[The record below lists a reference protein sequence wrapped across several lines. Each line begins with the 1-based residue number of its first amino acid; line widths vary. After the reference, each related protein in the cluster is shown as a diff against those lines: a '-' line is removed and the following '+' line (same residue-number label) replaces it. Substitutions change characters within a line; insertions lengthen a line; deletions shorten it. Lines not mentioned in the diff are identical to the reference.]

1 MTTVTLPD
9 GPTTPGFVQGIEIL
23 AGRTRAWRRL
33 HQRYGSAFVVSMP
46 RFGPTVVLSDP
57 AEVKALFT
65 THTDLVDN
73 LDINLGQFLGP
84 GSLFARRGEEHRKER
99 KLLTPP
105 FHGRRLAVYESL
117 IEEEAVREM
126 ATWPSGREFA
136 TMDSMMRI
144 TLNVILRAV
153 FGAEGAEFE
162 QLRELI
168 PKLVLIASALAALPV
183 PQGLFGRFGPW
194 ARFATH
200 RASYDE
206 IVGRLIRR
214 AAADPHLSDRDD
226 VLAMLL
232 QARYDD
238 GSAMTQSEIA
248 DELLTLLTAGHE
260 TTATSLAWTVERL
273 RRHPHLLTRLVEET
287 DAGGSALREAT
298 LLEVQRVRPVI
309 DATARKVRVDDFQL
323 GRWTLPRG
331 QHVLVSIR
339 LMHDNPELFTN
350 PRDFDPDRFLDARP
364 GTFNWIPFGGGAR
377 RCIGAAFATMEMN
390 VVLRVLLRDFTLA
403 PTDAPDE
410 RTHFRGVALAPAKKG
425 RAVVY
430 RRPPRPPLIAAE
442 SDTAG
447 AESGADGA
455 ASGESPAV
463 SGESRDVRGEQ
474 VTA

>member
-9 GPTTPGFVQGIEIL
+9 GPTTPAFVQGIEIL

-33 HQRYGSAFVVSMP
+33 HQRYGSAFMVAMP
-46 RFGPTVVLSDP
+46 RFGHTLVLSEP

-73 LDINLGQFLGP
+73 IDANLGQFLGP
-84 GSLFARRGEEHRKER
+84 GSLFALRGEEHRKER

-126 ATWPSGREFA
+126 TGWPSGREFA

-153 FGAEGAEFE
+153 FGAEGAEFY
-162 QLRELI
+162 QLRALL
-168 PKLVLIASALAALPV
+168 PKLVLVGSALAALPV
-183 PQGLFGRFGPW
+183 PRRLFGRFGPW
-194 ARFATH
+194 ARFAAY
-200 RASYDE
+200 RALYDE

-214 AAADPHLSDRDD
+214 AAADPELSERDD

-238 GSAMTQSEIA
+238 GSAMTHSEIA

-273 RRHPHLLTRLVEET
+273 RRHPDILRRLVEEN

-298 LLEVQRVRPVI
+298 LLETQRVRPVI
-309 DATARKVRVDDFQL
+309 DATMRKVRTDSLRL
-323 GRWTLPRG
+323 GRWTLARG
-331 QHVLVSIR
+331 QHVMVSIR
-339 LMHDNPELFTN
+339 LMHDSPELFTN
-350 PRDFDPDRFLDARP
+350 PRDFDPDRFVGARP
-364 GTFNWIPFGGGAR
+364 GTFSWIPFGGGAR

-390 VVLRVLLRDFTLA
+390 VVLRVLLRDFTLET
-403 PTDAPDE
+403 TDAPDE
-410 RTHFRGVALAPAKKG
+410 RAHFRGVALVPAKKG

-430 RRPPRPPLIAAE
+430 RRAPRPPTVEAAE
-442 SDTAG
+442 TSVERG
-447 AESGADGA
+447 AE
-455 ASGESPAV
+455 
-463 SGESRDVRGEQ
+463 

>member
-1 MTTVTLPD
+1 MSTVRLPD
-9 GPTTPGFVQGIEIL
+9 GPTTPAFVQGVEIL

-33 HQRYGSAFVVSMP
+33 HRRYGSAFVVSMP

-73 LDINLGQFLGP
+73 IDANLGQFLGP
-84 GSLFARRGEEHRKER
+84 GSLFAKRGENHRRER

-105 FHGRRLAVYESL
+105 FHGRRLTVYEAL

-126 ATWPSGREFA
+126 ATWPSGTEFA

-153 FGAEGAEFE
+153 FGAEGAEFDR
-162 QLRELI
+162 LRTLL
-168 PKLVLIASALAALPV
+168 PKLVLVGSALAAIPV
-183 PQGLFGRFGPW
+183 PRKFFGRYGPW
-194 ARFATH
+194 ARFAAH
-200 RASYDE
+200 RDRYDA
-206 IVGRLIRR
+206 IVTRLIER
-214 AAADPHLSDRDD
+214 AAADPDLAERDD

-238 GSAMTQSEIA
+238 GSAMTHSEIA

-260 TTATSLAWTVERL
+260 TTATSLSWTIERL
-273 RRHPHLLTRLVEET
+273 RRHPDILERLVTEA
-287 DAGGSALREAT
+287 DAGGSELREAT
-298 LLEVQRVRPVI
+298 LLETQRVRPVI
-309 DATARKVRVDDFQL
+309 DSTIRKVRADSVQL

-331 QHVLVSIR
+331 QHVIVSIR
-339 LMHDNPELFTN
+339 LMHDNAELFTD
-350 PRDFDPDRFLDARP
+350 PRAFNPDRFLGKRP
-364 GTFNWIPFGGGAR
+364 GTFSWIPFGGGAR

-390 VVLRVLLRDFTLA
+390 VVLRTLLRDFTLET
-403 PTDAPDE
+403 TDAPDE
-410 RTHFRGVALAPAKKG
+410 RAHFRGVALVPAKKG

-430 RRPPRPPLIAAE
+430 RRPPREAVRDL
-442 SDTAG
+442 DTAHSENVAAGETTG
-447 AESGADGA
+447 ARSE
-455 ASGESPAV
+455 E
-463 SGESRDVRGEQ
+463 